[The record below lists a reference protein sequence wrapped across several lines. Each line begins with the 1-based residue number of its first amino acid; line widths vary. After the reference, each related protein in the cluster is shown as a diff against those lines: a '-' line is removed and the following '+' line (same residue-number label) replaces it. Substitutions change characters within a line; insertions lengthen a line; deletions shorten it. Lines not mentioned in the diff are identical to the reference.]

1 MKIITIPKVLRE
13 KLGEDGVDALIEL
26 LNASNEKLK
35 IDLIELQTEKY
46 ERRLTEEI
54 NKLRAED
61 ISRLDKRITEEI
73 NKLKSEDIAR
83 LDKRITEESARLDK
97 RITEET
103 AKIDKRITE
112 EISKLRVE
120 FNEKISKTYAN
131 IIKWMFIFWVG
142 QIGVM
147 TIIFFTFLK
156 FIR

>member
-1 MKIITIPKVLRE
+1 MKIITVPKVLRE

-35 IDLIELQTEKY
+35 IDLIELQAEKY

-61 ISRLDKRITEEI
+61 I
-73 NKLKSEDIAR
+73 
-83 LDKRITEESARLDK
+83 ARLDK

-103 AKIDKRITE
+103 ARLDKRITE

>member
-35 IDLIELQTEKY
+35 IDLIDLQTEKY
-46 ERRLTEEI
+46 EKKLTEEI

-61 ISRLDKRITEEI
+61 IAKLDKRITEENAKLDKRIAEEI
-73 NKLKSEDIAR
+73 NKLRSEDIAR
-83 LDKRITEESARLDK
+83 LDKRITEETAKLDK

-103 AKIDKRITE
+103 E
-112 EISKLRVE
+112 KLRVE
-120 FNEKISKTYAN
+120 ILKSFAN
-131 IIKWMFIFWVG
+131 IIKWIFIFWVG
-142 QIGVM
+142 QISVM
-147 TIIFFTFLK
+147 TLIFFTFLK

>member
-61 ISRLDKRITEEI
+61 I
-73 NKLKSEDIAR
+73 
-83 LDKRITEESARLDK
+83 ARLDK

-103 AKIDKRITE
+103 ARLDKRITEETARLDKRITE

-120 FNEKISKTYAN
+120 FNEKISRTYAN

-147 TIIFFTFLK
+147 TLIFFTFLK

>member
-13 KLGEDGVDALIEL
+13 KLGDDGVDALIEL

-46 ERRLTEEI
+46 ERRLAEETAKI
-54 NKLRAED
+54 
-61 ISRLDKRITEEI
+61 
-73 NKLKSEDIAR
+73 
-83 LDKRITEESARLDK
+83 DK

-112 EISKLRVE
+112 ETARLDKRITEEISKLRAE

-142 QIGVM
+142 QISVM
-147 TIIFFTFLK
+147 TLIFFSFLK

>member
-1 MKIITIPKVLRE
+1 MRE

-46 ERRLTEEI
+46 ERRLAEESAKIDKRIIEEI
-54 NKLRAED
+54 NKLR
-61 ISRLDKRITEEI
+61 
-73 NKLKSEDIAR
+73 SEDIA
-83 LDKRITEESARLDK
+83 KLDK

-103 AKIDKRITE
+103 ARLDKRITE

-142 QIGVM
+142 QISVM
-147 TIIFFTFLK
+147 TLI
-156 FIR
+156 

>member
-1 MKIITIPKVLRE
+1 MKIITVPKVLRE

-61 ISRLDKRITEEI
+61 I
-73 NKLKSEDIAR
+73 
-83 LDKRITEESARLDK
+83 ARLDK

-142 QIGVM
+142 QISVM
-147 TIIFFTFLK
+147 TLIFFTFLK

>member
-13 KLGEDGVDALIEL
+13 KLGDDGVDALIEL

-46 ERRLTEEI
+46 ERRLAEETAKI
-54 NKLRAED
+54 
-61 ISRLDKRITEEI
+61 
-73 NKLKSEDIAR
+73 
-83 LDKRITEESARLDK
+83 DK

-112 EISKLRVE
+112 ETARLDKRITEETARLDKRITEEISKLRAE

-142 QIGVM
+142 QISVM
-147 TIIFFTFLK
+147 TLIFFSFLK

>member
-35 IDLIELQTEKY
+35 IDLIDLQTEKY
-46 ERRLTEEI
+46 EKKLTEEI

-61 ISRLDKRITEEI
+61 IAK
-73 NKLKSEDIAR
+73 
-83 LDKRITEESARLDK
+83 LDK

-103 AKIDKRITE
+103 G
-112 EISKLRVE
+112 KLRVE
-120 FNEKISKTYAN
+120 ISKSYAD
-131 IIKWMFIFWVG
+131 IIKWMFIFLVG
-142 QIGVM
+142 QISVM
-147 TIIFFTFLK
+147 TLIFFTFLK

>member
-13 KLGEDGVDALIEL
+13 KLGDDGVDALIEL

-61 ISRLDKRITEEI
+61 I
-73 NKLKSEDIAR
+73 
-83 LDKRITEESARLDK
+83 ARLDK

-103 AKIDKRITE
+103 ARLDKRITEETARLDKRITE

-120 FNEKISKTYAN
+120 FNEKISRTYAN

-147 TIIFFTFLK
+147 TLIFFTFLK

>member
-13 KLGEDGVDALIEL
+13 KLGDDGVDALIEL

-46 ERRLTEEI
+46 ERRLAEETAKI
-54 NKLRAED
+54 
-61 ISRLDKRITEEI
+61 
-73 NKLKSEDIAR
+73 
-83 LDKRITEESARLDK
+83 DK

-112 EISKLRVE
+112 ETAKIDKRITEETAKIDKRITEETARLDKRITEEISKLRAE

-142 QIGVM
+142 QISVM
-147 TIIFFTFLK
+147 TLIFFSFLK